1 MLIIINY
8 MHHSLTHT
16 INQSISQSEQ
26 LMSDHLH
33 LFFSVVE
40 EVVVASIEVV
50 EAVEVVAKPIPVL
63 PDLNRLDPH
72 SATMSGINARRLP
85 PEDSIS

>member
-1 MLIIINY
+1 M
-8 MHHSLTHT
+8 
-16 INQSISQSEQ
+16 
-26 LMSDHLH
+26 
-33 LFFSVVE
+33 
-40 EVVVASIEVV
+40 ASIEVVEAVKVV

>member
-1 MLIIINY
+1 
-8 MHHSLTHT
+8 
-16 INQSISQSEQ
+16 
-26 LMSDHLH
+26 
-33 LFFSVVE
+33 
-40 EVVVASIEVV
+40 VASIEVV
-50 EAVEVVAKPIPVL
+50 EVVEAVEVVEVVAKPIPVL